1 MLKERAKRPCQKK
14 KETEAEKESTS
25 SDAEE
30 QSTSAREAPTEPEKE
45 KVAEE
50 LREEELLRDDVKL
63 GGSPEGKLTNEA
75 LRALARASRSFL
87 IYDTKNEAIEIFYVA
102 TEKRYVYSIRAI

>member
-1 MLKERAKRPCQKK
+1 MSEKE

-45 KVAEE
+45 KTAEE

-63 GGSPEGKLTNEA
+63 GGSPEGKATNEA
-75 LRALARASRSFL
+75 LRALARVSRSFL
-87 IYDTKNEAIEIFYVA
+87 IYDTKNEAIRDFLRGYQ
-102 TEKRYVYSIRAI
+102 RSYVYSIGTI